1 MSRTRGAIVRPA
13 GRAGWP
19 YGLPDRARCPRV
31 AWAVW
36 SEGDELAAYRGRRV
50 LVTGADGFIGS
61 HLAEAQGA
69 EVTALAL
76 YNAFGSQGWLD
87 TLEEA
92 VLDAITVERGDVRD
106 AGFMARLVAGHD
118 TVFHLAALIA
128 IPYSYAAPQSYVDV
142 NVTGTLNVLEAAR
155 SHGVARVVHTSTS
168 EVYGT
173 ALRTPIGED
182 HPLQGQSPYA
192 ASKIGADKMAEAF
205 ARSFDLPVVVLRPFN
220 TFGPRQSERAVI
232 PALIRQALDPNC
244 AAIRVGD
251 LTPKRDFSYVGDTV
265 DAFLKAGIAS
275 TLDYGVAYNSGSGRA
290 VAIGEVVEAVVA
302 LTGCAKPV
310 EAEAARFRPE
320 KSEVRELL
328 ADAGRFSA
336 ATGWRPQTGL
346 RDGIERTVAWW
357 RGRMQSGAVRRD
369 AGYLT

>member
-1 MSRTRGAIVRPA
+1 MS
-13 GRAGWP
+13 
-19 YGLPDRARCPRV
+19 
-31 AWAVW
+31 
-36 SEGDELAAYRGRRV
+36 YRGKRI

-61 HLAEAQGA
+61 HLVEALVAEGA

-76 YNAFGSQGWLD
+76 YNAFGGNGWLD
-87 TLEEA
+87 TLDDA
-92 VLDAITVERGDVRD
+92 VFGALTVERGDVRD
-106 AGFMARLVAGHD
+106 AGFMDRLAAGHD

-142 NVTGTLNVLEAAR
+142 NMTGTLNVLEAAR
-155 SHGVARVVHTSTS
+155 KHGVRRVVHTSTS

-220 TFGPRQSERAVI
+220 TYGPRQSERAVI
-232 PALIRQALDPNC
+232 PTVIRQALDPKC

-251 LTPKRDFSYVGDTV
+251 LTPRRDFNFVADTV
-265 DAFLKAGIAS
+265 DAFLKAGSAT
-275 TLDYGVAYNSGSGRA
+275 TLEYGVAYNSGSGQA
-290 VAIGEVVEAVVA
+290 VAIGEVVETVIRV
-302 LTGCAKPV
+302 TGCNKPV
-310 EAEAARFRPE
+310 ETEATRFRPE

-328 ADAGRFSA
+328 ADARRLGA
-336 ATGWRPQTGL
+336 ATGWKPKVGL
-346 RDGIERTVAWW
+346 GEGIERTIAWW
-357 RGRMQSGAVRRD
+357 RERVGSGGTRRD

>member
-1 MSRTRGAIVRPA
+1 
-13 GRAGWP
+13 
-19 YGLPDRARCPRV
+19 
-31 AWAVW
+31 
-36 SEGDELAAYRGRRV
+36 LAAYRGKRV

-61 HLAEAQGA
+61 HLAEALVGAGA

-87 TLEEA
+87 TVDDA
-92 VLDAITVERGDVRD
+92 VHEAITIERGDVRD
-106 AGFMARLVAGHD
+106 AGFMARLVEGHEI
-118 TVFHLAALIA
+118 VFHLAALIA

-155 SHGVARVVHTSTS
+155 RTGVERVIHTSTS

-173 ALRTPIGED
+173 ALRTPIAED

-232 PALIRQALDPNC
+232 PTVIRQALDPNC
-244 AAIRVGD
+244 PAIRVGD
-251 LTPKRDFSYVGDTV
+251 LTPRRDFNYVADTV
-265 DAFLKAGIAS
+265 DAFLKAGSAS
-275 TLDYGVAYNSGSGRA
+275 TLEYGVAYNSGSGQA
-290 VAIGEVVEAVVA
+290 VAIREVVETVVRA
-302 LTGCAKPV
+302 TGCNKPV
-310 EAEAARFRPE
+310 ETETARLRPE

-328 ADAGRFSA
+328 ADAGRFTS
-336 ATGWRPQTGL
+336 ATGWRPKVAL
-346 RDGIERTVAWW
+346 DEGIERTVEWW
-357 RGRMQSGAVRRD
+357 RSRVKSGAVRRD

>member
-1 MSRTRGAIVRPA
+1 
-13 GRAGWP
+13 
-19 YGLPDRARCPRV
+19 
-31 AWAVW
+31 
-36 SEGDELAAYRGRRV
+36 LAAYRGKRV

-61 HLAEAQGA
+61 HLVEALVAAGA

-76 YNAFGSQGWLD
+76 YNAFGTTGWLD
-87 TLEEA
+87 G
-92 VLDAITVERGDVRD
+92 LDDEVHEAITVERGDVRD
-106 AGFMARLVAGHD
+106 AGFMTRLAEGHD
-118 TVFHLAALIA
+118 IVFHLAALIA

-155 SHGVARVVHTSTS
+155 RHAVGRVVHTSTS

-173 ALRTPIGED
+173 ALRTPIDED

-220 TFGPRQSERAVI
+220 TFGPRQSERAII
-232 PALIRQALDPNC
+232 PSVIRQALDPRC

-251 LTPKRDFSYVGDTV
+251 LTPRRDFNYVADTV
-265 DAFLKAGIAS
+265 DAFLRAGTA
-275 TLDYGVAYNSGSGRA
+275 TTMDYGAAYNSGTGTA
-290 VAIGEVVEAVVA
+290 VAIREVVDTVTE
-302 LTGCAKPV
+302 LTGCNKPV
-310 EAEAARFRPE
+310 ESEAERFRPE

-328 ADAGRFSA
+328 ADAGRFAA
-336 ATGWRPQTGL
+336 ATGWRPRVGL
-346 RDGIERTVAWW
+346 REGIERTIEWW
-357 RGRMQSGAVRRD
+357 RGRVQSGAVRRD